1 MTPGPTLHWSKV
13 RLQANKNATVISCY
27 SKNQIMSPQYVYVQ
41 TPEVCRDTAGGGGQ
55 GEGDLYI
62 SHHSLCVWWSAQTCV
77 GRKAKRFLFYSI
89 FPSIDFFKPSSNS
102 GSQGCRVTGGVHP
115 GQFNQFSS
123 HSARNPICMF
133 LDVRVHT
140 ERPQPAGF
148 KPRTLLLWGDSA
160 HCFTN
165 VKEGRKCTEHKEKLT
180 FSLHILL

>member
-1 MTPGPTLHWSKV
+1 MFKHQRSAGT
-13 RLQANKNATVISCY
+13 RLEVEARERGIYTSHITAC
-27 SKNQIMSPQYVYVQ
+27 VY
-41 TPEVCRDTAGGGGQ
+41 
-55 GEGDLYI
+55 GDQHKLVWDVKLRGFYFI
-62 SHHSLCVWWSAQTCV
+62 QSSH
-77 GRKAKRFLFYSI
+77 
-89 FPSIDFFKPSSNS
+89 PSIDFFKPSSNS

-140 ERPQPAGF
+140 QPAGF